1 MATSTKTMGPAA
13 QAAIVEA
20 LMFGTCRE
28 GELTI
33 TLPHRRSTI
42 VELVDALTDVY
53 AEEWE
58 GETGTPYRSY
68 RGRLP
73 CGLRLDIITDRE
85 HVEPIEIQ

>member
-1 MATSTKTMGPAA
+1 MASTTKMGPAA
-13 QAAIVEA
+13 QAAVVEA
-20 LMFGTCRE
+20 LMTSSCRD

-33 TLPHRRSTI
+33 VMPHRRATI
-42 VELVDALTDVY
+42 VELVEALTDVY

-85 HVEPIEIQ
+85 YVEPIEI

>member
-1 MATSTKTMGPAA
+1 MASTTKMGSAA
-13 QAAIVEA
+13 QAAIIEA
-20 LMFGTCRE
+20 LMAGRISD
-28 GELTI
+28 GELAI
-33 TLPHRRSTI
+33 VHPHRRPTI
-42 VELVDALTDVY
+42 VELVEALTDVY

-85 HVEPIEIQ
+85 YVEPIEI